1 MATRAVLTLLD
12 ALLAAH
18 ERGPSGNGLEVVPVL
33 VDDLAVHS
41 PLVESA
47 LRHAGAAF
55 LPTSRPDEPM
65 QHRYRGDLASLV
77 RTVIVLPR
85 PGAGQ
90 AVAEVSELGD
100 GISVDV
106 LEKGAKV
113 AEETPGLQALV
124 DTLGLLFAVELDSVD
139 MAVIAYDEDAMDLDV
154 RRVLWELFTQ
164 HLPGWPLGRLRT
176 LLVLVGTS
184 RVEPDRHCQR
194 GPAVSAQYRVLGR
207 RCEAR
212 KVWSADVNEVRQLA
226 ERETSCHVLF
236 LGAGFSASS
245 KLPLGNEL
253 RDLALSRLVG
263 TGKEPP
269 EVLAGFFYTYVEQNG
284 QLLGQEAAMS
294 RQQFVAAL
302 TLERVLREELRRHS
316 PETSPTLEYFRRRN
330 AEAVQAMG
338 PSPRHLRHVIQ
349 SGRRLVIVTV
359 NFDTLIE
366 HENGDVRVFADDT
379 QFEGCVAYLDEYL
392 EHGGSVPVL
401 KLHGTIEDPQ
411 TIIAT
416 VDRTAMGLPETRVD
430 ALTRLIDAARPIPW
444 TYVGYSMRDL
454 DLSPVLQRTSFA
466 QGTEEAWVSPFPA
479 ATAESFA
486 DEHRK
491 AHWAPWVG
499 RAERRNYRERLISE
513 TSDIF
518 FELLADH
525 WS

>member
-1 MATRAVLTLLD
+1 MATRAVLALLD

-18 ERGPSGNGLEVVPVL
+18 ERGPSGTGLEVVPVL
-33 VDDLAVHS
+33 VDDLTVHS
-41 PLVESA
+41 PLIEGA

-55 LPTSRPDEPM
+55 LPPSRPDEPVAR
-65 QHRYRGDLASLV
+65 RYREDLASLV
-77 RTVIVLPR
+77 RRVIILPR
-85 PGAGQ
+85 PGAGS
-90 AVAEVSELGD
+90 AIAEVGDLGD
-100 GISVDV
+100 GVSVDV
-106 LEKGAKV
+106 LENGAKL
-113 AEETPGLQALV
+113 AAGTPGLDALE
-124 DTLGLLFAVELDSVD
+124 DALGLLFAVELESAD
-139 MAVIAYDEDAMDLDV
+139 MAVIAYDEDPMDLDV

-164 HLPGWPLGRLRT
+164 HLPGLTVGRLRT
-176 LLVLVGTS
+176 LLVVVGAS
-184 RVEPDRHCQR
+184 RLEPERHCQR
-194 GPAVSAQYRVLGR
+194 GPGVSARYRVLGR

-226 ERETSCHVLF
+226 ERATPFHVLF

-245 KLPLGNEL
+245 RLPLGNEL

-269 EVLAGFFYTYVEQNG
+269 EVLAGLFHTYVEQNG
-284 QLLGQEAAMS
+284 QLLGPEGAMS
-294 RQQFVAAL
+294 RQQFVAGL
-302 TLERVLREELRRHS
+302 TLERVLREELRRYS
-316 PETSPTLEYFRRRN
+316 PETSPSLEDFRRRN

-338 PSPRHLRHVIQ
+338 PGPRLLRRIVQ
-349 SGRRLVIVTV
+349 SGHRLVLVTV

-366 HENGDVRVFADDT
+366 HENGDVRVFANDAE
-379 QFEGCVAYLDEYL
+379 FESCVAYLDDYL
-392 EHGGSVPVL
+392 EHGGAVPVL

-416 VDRTAMGLPETRVD
+416 IDRTAMGLPSTRED
-430 ALTRLIDAARPIPW
+430 ALSRLTDQAASVPW

-454 DLSPVLQRTSFA
+454 DLVPVLERASFA
-466 QGTEEAWVSPFPA
+466 LGTEEVWVSPFPA

-486 DEHRK
+486 EEHRK
-491 AHWAPWVG
+491 AHWAPLPG

-518 FELLADH
+518 FELFADH